1 MLYDRQDSSSSKQ
14 APGQPQQ
21 AWIQLSVKDMLMIK
35 TYDQSGPT
43 VASIINAFYC
53 AQHPVAKVQLDN
65 LVHAPFAGSGGG
77 GGVAK
82 SCNLSDK
89 TKNHA
94 RSAYFVYI
102 VLAHNVVSVQNVTKD
117 LHEGA
122 NCKFL

>member
-43 VASIINAFYC
+43 VASIINVFYC

-77 GGVAK
+77 GGGGGGG
-82 SCNLSDK
+82 LSPAICQIK
-89 TKNHA
+89 LKIMPEVLTL
-94 RSAYFVYI
+94 YI
-102 VLAHNVVSVQNVTKD
+102 L
-117 LHEGA
+117 
-122 NCKFL
+122 F